1 MINMVTWSLLPFAV
15 NVSLNLSIIKP
26 AAHGL
31 LAARGFFFSFWKK
44 RLDDMRSRV
53 LTIYM
58 ENPEIPVGK
67 SNGTHHSIWSTSEI
81 MGFLS
86 K

>member
-1 MINMVTWSLLPFAV
+1 MRGERCFVNSRVQIHSLEKKKKHPTFH
-15 NVSLNLSIIKP
+15 SLNIYIWSQ
-26 AAHGL
+26 A
-31 LAARGFFFSFWKK
+31 GFDKVTSVHPG
-44 RLDDMRSRV
+44 V
-53 LTIYM
+53 LTIYT

-81 MGFLS
+81 MGFWS